1 MDREQTDVEKAEVR
15 NTETETEVTTGGAK
29 LSSGL
34 DENIAGV
41 LCYIVGAVSGI
52 IFLIIEKENRFVR
65 FHALQSIIA
74 FVVILVLN
82 IALSVIPFVGWI
94 ISLLMA
100 PLILILWIF
109 LMYKAYQGQMFK
121 LPIVGNIAEK
131 QVDQLKF

>member
-1 MDREQTDVEKAEVR
+1 MDHEQTDVEKSEVK
-15 NTETETEVTTGGAK
+15 NTGVETEATTGEAK

-34 DENIAGV
+34 DENIAGL
-41 LCYIVGAVSGI
+41 LCYIVGAVTGI

-74 FVVILVLN
+74 FVVIFVIN
-82 IALSVIPFVGWI
+82 IALSVIPIIGWM

-100 PLILILWIF
+100 PLMLILWIF